1 MNLHNCSF
9 LFLHFFHFQ
18 SCISVKTAVLAEIP
32 CEWLNVNNS
41 WMPTFLLLWDY
52 AYVSH
57 ELFRLEFCGC
67 AISFENLHGEG
78 RFGGERQR
86 SELNTMATSATT
98 AGGTGS
104 GGGAAGLV
112 GGGTA
117 VARKKDGGPST
128 KFWESSETISQLET
142 VRLWIG
148 KHYKKVS

>member
-1 MNLHNCSF
+1 
-9 LFLHFFHFQ
+9 
-18 SCISVKTAVLAEIP
+18 
-32 CEWLNVNNS
+32 
-41 WMPTFLLLWDY
+41 
-52 AYVSH
+52 
-57 ELFRLEFCGC
+57 
-67 AISFENLHGEG
+67 
-78 RFGGERQR
+78 
-86 SELNTMATSATT
+86 MATSATA